1 MIRSMTGYGRGES
14 KAEYFW
20 VVELK
25 SVNHRFL
32 DIYVRLPRP
41 WLQLEEK
48 IKNFIKEKISRGR
61 VDVFVSLK
69 SDNIPSEIK
78 IDKNIVENYY
88 KKLVEIKQDIG
99 FEGPISLSLLSMMP
113 EIFSLEE
120 LEPSE
125 QDMWDSLEPALN
137 EAVSNLIVMRQKE
150 GHNLW
155 QDILMRLQIIEDK
168 TEQIYARSDVVV
180 EEYRQRLVQNIQ
192 KLAQDITLD
201 PERLEAEVVLFA
213 ERSNITE
220 EVIRLRSHIEQLRGM
235 ENSDGSVGKK
245 MEFIIQEMY
254 RETNTIG
261 SKSSDNDIIKE
272 VIEIKSELEKIRNKS
287 KILNKEFG
295 GNIVEIKLINIG
307 FGNIV
312 SANRI
317 IAIVSP
323 ESAPI
328 KRIIQEARDRG
339 MLIDATYGRRTRAVI
354 ITDSDHVILSAVQPE
369 TVAHRL
375 GETNKEDTEKII
387 EATE

>member
-272 VIEIKSELEKIRNKS
+272 VIEIKSELEKIREQ
-287 KILNKEFG
+287 IQ
-295 GNIVEIKLINIG
+295 NIE
-307 FGNIV
+307 
-312 SANRI
+312 
-317 IAIVSP
+317 
-323 ESAPI
+323 
-328 KRIIQEARDRG
+328 
-339 MLIDATYGRRTRAVI
+339 
-354 ITDSDHVILSAVQPE
+354 
-369 TVAHRL
+369 
-375 GETNKEDTEKII
+375 
-387 EATE
+387 

>member
-48 IKNFIKEKISRGR
+48 IKNFIKEKISRGW

-272 VIEIKSELEKIRNKS
+272 VIEIKSELEKIREQ
-287 KILNKEFG
+287 IQ
-295 GNIVEIKLINIG
+295 NIE
-307 FGNIV
+307 
-312 SANRI
+312 
-317 IAIVSP
+317 
-323 ESAPI
+323 
-328 KRIIQEARDRG
+328 
-339 MLIDATYGRRTRAVI
+339 
-354 ITDSDHVILSAVQPE
+354 
-369 TVAHRL
+369 
-375 GETNKEDTEKII
+375 
-387 EATE
+387 

>member
-1 MIRSMTGYGRGES
+1 MTGYGRGES

-272 VIEIKSELEKIRNKS
+272 VIEIKSELEKIREQ
-287 KILNKEFG
+287 IQ
-295 GNIVEIKLINIG
+295 NIE
-307 FGNIV
+307 
-312 SANRI
+312 
-317 IAIVSP
+317 
-323 ESAPI
+323 
-328 KRIIQEARDRG
+328 
-339 MLIDATYGRRTRAVI
+339 
-354 ITDSDHVILSAVQPE
+354 
-369 TVAHRL
+369 
-375 GETNKEDTEKII
+375 
-387 EATE
+387 